1 MYDSF
6 EEKGKIHTNVISKI
20 PVDAIIQTTNHRI
33 EGKIHVRPD
42 DRLKD
47 ELSNSDNFLAVTNAV
62 VYDKD
67 GEVQYKTNFIS
78 VHRDQIIWI
87 IPIDDLITPGSEA

>member
-1 MYDSF
+1 MYASF

-20 PVDAIIQTTNHRI
+20 PVNAIIQTTRNRI
-33 EGKIHVRPD
+33 EGNIYVRPD

-47 ELSNSDNFLAVTNAV
+47 ELSNSDCFLAVTDAT
-62 VYDKD
+62 VYDDEGKVLY
-67 GEVQYKTNFIS
+67 EANFLS

-87 IPIDDLITPGSEA
+87 IPIEELTTPGSEE